1 MSRLKRAARP
11 GARLSLRSKLF
22 LIAFGALAAMG
33 ATLGASLW
41 TVETVKVGGPL
52 YVQIVDRKTALEQ
65 LAILRADLNQIRA
78 ELAALVVESVP
89 ERIGPLKA
97 HLAEVKGTVN
107 DDFATVARALH
118 DDADRATMED
128 ARTTWDEFVTTM
140 DDVLV
145 PAAEAGRQPQAL
157 RLLQGPQRKRYER
170 FNEQIA
176 SLVDKYKL
184 EIAQLEES
192 TAVRVRRT
200 ALASSGVAVVLL
212 TLVFLGQMRFAR
224 SLSRRVGALRDA
236 AGRLAEGD
244 LAVVIEDPGG
254 DEVGELAGA
263 LARTTAKLG
272 EVTGTVKATAEMLA
286 GASQGMSAAAAGVS
300 QGASEQ
306 AASAEEASS
315 SVERVATTV
324 GHSSR
329 NAAETEAIA
338 LQAAADAAAGGE
350 AVART
355 VDAMRQITEKID
367 VIEEIARST
376 NLLALNAAIEAAR
389 AGSHGR
395 GFAVVATEVRRL
407 AERSKVAAVEVAQ
420 LSAGSRE
427 VAERAGELLGR
438 MVPAI
443 QKTALLVQEINAAS
457 REQAHGAQQI
467 TSAIGQLE
475 RVIQQN
481 ASSSEELATTAEEV
495 AAQAEEL
502 RAAMAFFRSAS
513 GTPALAVAGALLPA
527 VPTAGPP
534 APAPEPA
541 APRRVA

>member
-1 MSRLKRAARP
+1 MASRKRAARP

-22 LIAFGALAAMG
+22 LIAFGALAAMA

-41 TVETVKVGGPL
+41 TIETVKVGGPL
-52 YVQIVDRKTALEQ
+52 YVEIGDRKGALEQ

-89 ERIGPLKA
+89 ERVGPLKA

-107 DDFATVARALH
+107 DDFATVARALR

-145 PAAEAGRQPQAL
+145 PAAEAGRQAQAL

-184 EIAQLEES
+184 EIVQLEET
-192 TAVRVRRT
+192 TAVRVRRA
-200 ALASSGVAVVLL
+200 ALGSSGIAVVLAI
-212 TLVFLGQMRFAR
+212 LVFAGQMGFGR
-224 SLSRRVGALRDA
+224 SLSRRIAALRAA

-244 LAVVIEDPGG
+244 LAGAVEDPGG
-254 DEVGELAGA
+254 DELGELAGA
-263 LARTTAKLG
+263 LARTTVKLG
-272 EVTGTVKATAEMLA
+272 EVTGAVKATAEMLA

-315 SVERVATTV
+315 SVERVAITV
-324 GHSSR
+324 GQSAR

-338 LQAAADAAAGGE
+338 LRAAADAAAGGE

-367 VIEEIARST
+367 VIEEIAHAT

-389 AGSHGR
+389 AGIHGR

-407 AERSKVAAVEVAQ
+407 AERSKGAALEVAQ
-420 LSAGSRE
+420 LSKGSRE

-443 QKTALLVQEINAAS
+443 QKTAQLVQEINAAA
-457 REQAHGAQQI
+457 REQAQGAEQI

-502 RAAMAFFRSAS
+502 RGAMAFFRSAPGS
-513 GTPALAVAGALLPA
+513 PALTAALPRE
-527 VPTAGPP
+527 V
-534 APAPEPA
+534 PA
-541 APRRVA
+541 ANPRAPHAEAAPPRQVA